1 MNSNLAS
8 QGRKEK
14 TLKRYSDFH
23 SQPLQVCKAE
33 YFSPSSIYFL
43 KDLPQVTITSSKM

>member
-1 MNSNLAS
+1 MNNNLAS

-23 SQPLQVCKAE
+23 SLFKYVTQSISAQVQ
-33 YFSPSSIYFL
+33 STP
-43 KDLPQVTITSSKM
+43 